1 MNTEKFCQSCSMPL
15 DSKDILGTEKDGSS
29 NLAYCKY
36 CYKDGAF
43 TAPGMT
49 LAGMEYRVRTRMAK
63 MDLPADLVKLA
74 VDRLPF
80 LKRWSGAAEQK
91 NIGPVAGESHR
102 QGTVK

>member
-1 MNTEKFCQSCSMPL
+1 MPL

>member
-1 MNTEKFCQSCSMPL
+1 MNPVKICQSCSMPL
-15 DSKDILGTEKDGSS
+15 ESKDVLGTEKDGTAS
-29 NLAYCKY
+29 LDYCKY

-49 LAGMEYRVRTRMAK
+49 LTGMEYRIRTRMAK
-63 MDLPADLVKLA
+63 IDLPANLVKLA

-80 LKRWSGAAEQK
+80 LKRWGGAAEQN

-102 QGTVK
+102 ERTVK